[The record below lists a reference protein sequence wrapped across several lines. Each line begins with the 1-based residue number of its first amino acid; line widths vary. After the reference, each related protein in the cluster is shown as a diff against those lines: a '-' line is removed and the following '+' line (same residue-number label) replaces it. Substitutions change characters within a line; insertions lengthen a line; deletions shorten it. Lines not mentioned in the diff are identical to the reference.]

1 MAGRDL
7 SDGVIAL
14 SQFVM
19 PTSKLRSSISS
30 LPDTPGV
37 YLFFGPSDQLLYVG
51 KSKTLRSRIRA
62 HFSSREERWLCRRIR
77 RIEVRQTPGELGA
90 LLLESKLI
98 KELRPFHNVAAKR
111 RRRIVI
117 ARRIELRG
125 GYTGVALESVD
136 HLTPSDAGLI
146 LGIFKHTTQAKEY
159 LASIARTHRL
169 CPKLLRIEQSRT
181 HCFSYHLGRCN
192 GGCVGEE
199 HPDLYNKRFEEA
211 FEERR
216 IKAWP
221 FEGSVIIEERS
232 DSGIG
237 LESFFI
243 DNWCLLASS
252 RIQDDQRID
261 TMYESHRFDY
271 DSYKIL
277 YTFLSDRSNAASMKI
292 IARNSASLSAF
303 LGGNQEV

>member
-1 MAGRDL
+1 
-7 SDGVIAL
+7 
-14 SQFVM
+14 M
-19 PTSKLRSSISS
+19 PASKLRSSISS

-37 YLFFGPSDQLLYVG
+37 YLFFGPADQLLYVG

-90 LLLESKLI
+90 LLLESRLI
-98 KELRPFHNVAAKR
+98 KELRPLHNVAAKR
-111 RRRIVI
+111 RRRIII

-136 HLTPSDAGLI
+136 HLTPSDAGFI

-159 LASIARTHRL
+159 LAAIAKTHRL
-169 CPKLLRIEQSRT
+169 CPRLLRIEQARG
-181 HCFSYHLGRCN
+181 HCFSYHLGRCD
-192 GGCVGEE
+192 GACAGEE
-199 HPDLYNKRFEEA
+199 PPERYNKRLEEA

-232 DSGIG
+232 VLGNDR
-237 LESFFI
+237 ESFFI

-252 RIQDDQRID
+252 RIQDEQRTD

-277 YTFLSDRSNAASMKI
+277 YSFLSDHSHATTVRI
-292 IARNSASLSAF
+292 ISRNSASLSAF
-303 LGGNQEV
+303 LGK